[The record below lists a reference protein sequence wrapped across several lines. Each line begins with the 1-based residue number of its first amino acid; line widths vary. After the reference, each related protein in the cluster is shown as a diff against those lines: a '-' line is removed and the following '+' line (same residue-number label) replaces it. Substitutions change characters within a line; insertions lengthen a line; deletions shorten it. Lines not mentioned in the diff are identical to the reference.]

1 MKKIVSLFATLLF
14 AFCAFSH
21 EAQEVVDKND
31 WTDQTKIYW
40 LISIAALSI
49 FLVIRTFRNKPEA

>member
-1 MKKIVSLFATLLF
+1 MKKLVFLLPALLF
-14 AFCAFSH
+14 ALCAFS
-21 EAQEVVDKND
+21 QEVKEAVDEND